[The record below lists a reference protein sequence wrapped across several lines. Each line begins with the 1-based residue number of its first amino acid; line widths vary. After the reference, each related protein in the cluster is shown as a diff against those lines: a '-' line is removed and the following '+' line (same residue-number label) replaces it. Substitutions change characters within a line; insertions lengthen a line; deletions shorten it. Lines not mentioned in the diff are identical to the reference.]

1 LAQGVRVGSV
11 ISRFVPGMTV
21 ALLTCVTGGALAAG
35 LAARDATALDS
46 CNGTGDKGIGGKGWC
61 SWGKGVRDESS
72 RHRRVM
78 ACRPCKIS
86 ALTDQ
91 PGSWISVRFAGGG
104 GDVVAALL
112 QGEEGQR

>member
-1 LAQGVRVGSV
+1 
-11 ISRFVPGMTV
+11 M
-21 ALLTCVTGGALAAG
+21 
-35 LAARDATALDS
+35 
-46 CNGTGDKGIGGKGWC
+46 
-61 SWGKGVRDESS
+61 RDESS